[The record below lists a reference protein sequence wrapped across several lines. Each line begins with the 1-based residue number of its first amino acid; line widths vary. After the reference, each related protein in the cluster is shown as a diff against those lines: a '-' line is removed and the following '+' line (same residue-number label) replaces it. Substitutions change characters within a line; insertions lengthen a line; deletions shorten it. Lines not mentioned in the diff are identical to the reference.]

1 MTNELGFGIAG
12 SGMVAK
18 VHAEAIAAIPGARL
32 VAIWGRDPERA
43 RALASTYSAQ
53 PFTDY
58 NEFLNHPGLNV
69 VNICT
74 PNGAHAEFGIAAAE
88 RSRHVLVEKP
98 IEVSLNAADELIN
111 ACERNGVKLGVIFQ
125 SRFLPAAVRI
135 KNAVDEGSLGQL
147 FLGDA
152 YVKWYRSPEYYAD
165 SWHGTRALDGG
176 GALINQAIHTADLLR
191 WIMGPAETVF
201 AFRSSLRY
209 PQLEGE
215 DTLVANIRFA
225 NGALG
230 VIEATTSVSPG
241 FKRRLEISGQK
252 GTVILDGDSI
262 GCWAL
267 SGSSDS
273 VSGEGET
280 ITDGSADPAA
290 IASEGHRR
298 QIADMIEAIRE
309 NRDPVVTGPEG
320 RKSLELVL
328 AIYRSAEQ
336 GQPVKLDYSSR

>member
-1 MTNELGFGIAG
+1 MGFGIAG

-18 VHAEAIAAIPGARL
+18 VHAEAIAAIPGAKL
-32 VAIWGRDPERA
+32 VAVWSRDLDRA
-43 RALASTYSAQ
+43 KTLASAYGAQ

-58 NEFLNHPGLNV
+58 DAFLAHPALTV

-74 PNGAHAEFGIAAAE
+74 PNGAHADFSIAAA
-88 RSRHVLVEKP
+88 RKSKHLLVEKP
-98 IEVSLNAADELIN
+98 IEVSLEAADELIHS
-111 ACERNGVKLGVIFQ
+111 CDENGVKLAVIFQ
-125 SRFLPAAVRI
+125 SRFLPAALQIR
-135 KNAVDEGSLGQL
+135 KAVDEGRLGKL
-147 FLGDA
+147 ILGDA

-165 SWHGTRALDGG
+165 SWHGTTALDGG

-201 AFRSSLRY
+201 AFSSRLRY

-215 DTLVANIRFA
+215 DTLVASIRFT

-241 FKRRLEISGQK
+241 FKRRLEISGEK

-267 SGSSDS
+267 SGSDDS
-273 VSGEGET
+273 VPTDSET

-290 IASEGHRR
+290 IAAEGHRR
-298 QIADMIEAIRE
+298 QIADMIDAIRE
-309 NRDPVVTGPEG
+309 DRDPVVTGSEG
-320 RKSLELVL
+320 RKALELVL
-328 AIYRSAEQ
+328 AIYKSAAL
-336 GQPVKLDYSSR
+336 GQPVKLSDA